1 MIHSS
6 LSLFVKKEEFGT
18 EKRKIYIR
26 FYISDLTMISKQQ
39 PDDYE
44 LFNADETGKEKNM
57 RISLVKY
64 LVARQQ
70 LSLCSILC
78 CRLTMM
84 IMVKMRSLC

>member
-18 EKRKIYIR
+18 EKRKIYIS
-26 FYISDLTMISKQQ
+26 FFISDLTMISKQQ

>member
-6 LSLFVKKEEFGT
+6 LSLFVKKGGFGT
-18 EKRKIYIR
+18 EKRKIYIS